1 MKYQNPMMDTFS
13 FDTLL
18 YAIMNI
24 FVIIT
29 LEGWTDMMYLVRE
42 AVDSYAFDALFILI
56 VLFGSYFVMNLMIAV
71 QFTFLS
77 TAFDE
82 EDREKKEK
90 AEKL

>member
-1 MKYQNPMMDTFS
+1 MQQQYPYLADIGEVTCMRYHNPMMDTFS

-42 AVDSYAFDALFILI
+42 AVDSYAFDPLFILI
-56 VLFGSYFVMNLMIAV
+56 VLFGAYFVMNLMIAV
-71 QFTFLS
+71 
-77 TAFDE
+77 
-82 EDREKKEK
+82 
-90 AEKL
+90 